1 MGQRVPL
8 EDLPPPARAGIR
20 PGTPAF
26 AAYAADAEKS
36 LGLLP
41 GALTGAK
48 FTWAP
53 GTDPLEAFAAI
64 GSELKA
70 NPGAPNRPPPAAA
83 PAASP
88 APSLNPTDGV
98 SDWENFA
105 AGAGK
110 AVVDTG
116 RGLGQMVG
124 LVSQEDIDEAK
135 RLDAPLMDTKAGMGG
150 NITGQVA
157 QTVGPTALL
166 AKGAA
171 ALRAAPAAL
180 KAAPALVPALTTP
193 IAQGAATGAAF
204 SAAQPVASGESR
216 GVNAVEGGAGGALG
230 TAIGRGI
237 ARAGTA
243 AKEYAEPVVK
253 RLAEVAENAG
263 IPLRASQISD
273 STLGRWAAGLTDLL
287 PFGGSDKLSEAQRKG
302 LNRALARSIGA
313 DTEDAL
319 GALREARPRLNAGF
333 NALNSKNS
341 VQLEPW
347 HVDALEDTIKGLRER
362 GLDQANRTTWAG
374 RLDAMKRNVVNSTD
388 ENGVIP
394 GPRYQEMRT
403 ELGDIANGTEG
414 TQAYRMAADNFKTV
428 LDKAFDS
435 GLSKADAAKKTLLR
449 KQWANMK
456 DLEKVAPE
464 GTAAGADFDFA
475 KLSRQLRSNAKS
487 NGARKTSMIYGT
499 GDQELPD
506 LARVGLEFLVRGKPV
521 SPAGKADSLVRLGKA
536 AISPAATA
544 GAGLGLYNLQKDT
557 EHPFLATAAELGA
570 LGLLSKGAGAGMN
583 SRWWAQGVPAVK
595 RAGEVATTWGGQAP
609 TAALNAWRSSLP
621 AEPAE

>member
-1 MGQRVPL
+1 MMGQRVPL

-41 GALTGAK
+41 GSLTGAK

-70 NPGAPNRPPPAAA
+70 NPGEPNKPPPGGPIART
-83 PAASP
+83 P

-98 SDWENFA
+98 SDWENLA

-110 AVVDTG
+110 AVADTG
-116 RGLGQMVG
+116 RGVGQLLGM
-124 LVSQEDIDEAK
+124 VSQEDVDEAK

-150 NITGQVA
+150 NVAGQVA

-166 AKGAA
+166 ARGAT

-180 KAAPALVPALTTP
+180 KLAPALIPALTTP
-193 IAQGAATGAAF
+193 IAQGALTGAAF
-204 SAAQPVASGESR
+204 SAAQPVPSGESR
-216 GVNAVEGGAGGALG
+216 GVNAVEGGLGGAAG

-237 ARAGTA
+237 ARVGSA
-243 AKEYAEPVVK
+243 AKDYATPYVK
-253 RLAEVAENAG
+253 KMAEVAEKAG
-263 IPLRASQISD
+263 IPLRAAQISE

-287 PFGGSDKLSEAQRKG
+287 PFGGSEKLADAQKKA
-302 LNRALARSIGA
+302 LNRALARSMGA
-313 DTEDAL
+313 DTDDAL
-319 GALREARPRLNAGF
+319 GALREARPRLSGKYD
-333 NALNSKNS
+333 ALKDKYKL
-341 VQLEPW
+341 QLEPW
-347 HVDALEDTIKGLRER
+347 HVDAMEDVNKFFGPMDLKKGKPQLGE
-362 GLDQANRTTWAG
+362 LSSLKKAI
-374 RLDAMKRNVVNSTD
+374 VNLTD
-388 ENGVIP
+388 
-394 GPRYQEMRT
+394 
-403 ELGDIANGTEG
+403 ANGQIDGEG
-414 TQAYRMAADNFKTV
+414 YKALYSKIGGMANEAKDTDFKTA
-428 LDKAFDS
+428 LKSYQQILKKAHYS
-435 GLSKADAAKKTLLR
+435 QMSKADQKLYDLTDR
-449 KQWANMK
+449 QWANMK
-456 DLEKVAPE
+456 DLEKIAPK
-464 GTAAGADFDFA
+464 GAGDDFDFNA
-475 KLSRQLRSNAKS
+475 LSRKLNSNARGNS
-487 NGARKTSMIYGT
+487 SRKNAMVYGT

-506 LARVGLEFLVRGKPV
+506 LARVGTEFLGRGKPA
-521 SPAGKADSLVRLGKA
+521 SPAGPADSLIRLGKA
-536 AISPAATA
+536 AISPAATT
-544 GAGLGLYNLQKDT
+544 GAGLGLYNLQKDN

-583 SRWWAQGVPAVK
+583 SRWWAQGVPAVR
-595 RAGEVATTWGGQAP
+595 RAGEAATTWGGQLP